1 MEKYAN
7 IAGNPSQE
15 ALQEARLM
23 INEGETILAVVKV
36 SEETASRC
44 RTNDLA
50 TTAPL
55 AFTVM
60 LPCVCLWCADCKSV
74 KQTILSYIT
83 VVTDKTLYRSAT
95 MYKICGNEKKTA
107 QIPISQVNSSM
118 VAVVSRCCSKESYLI
133 LGVPPGSPMAN
144 AGGGGG
150 KHHRVAPNQA
160 KILIDD
166 GMAEDL
172 RSVIEKARQST
183 PPVVS
188 ESMTRGPD
196 ATDFEDG
203 PTQKIMK
210 LKNLLDAGAITQ
222 SEFDKKKA
230 ELLLQI

>member
-1 MEKYAN
+1 MENVAN

-23 INEGETILAVVKV
+23 VNEGETILAVVKV

-50 TTAPL
+50 ASACF
-55 AFTVM
+55 AFTIM
-60 LPCVCLWCADCKSV
+60 LPCSPLWCSDWKTV

-95 MYKICGNEKKTA
+95 MYSLCGDEKKTA

-118 VAVVSRCCSKESYLI
+118 VAVVSRCCSKESYLV

-150 KHHRVAPNQA
+150 SRNRIAPNQA
-160 KILIDD
+160 RILIDD
-166 GMAEDL
+166 HMAEGL

-183 PPVVS
+183 PPIAL

-196 ATDFEDG
+196 AIDVEDD

-222 SEFDKKKA
+222 SEFDEKKA
-230 ELLLQI
+230 ELLLQV